1 MSSCQESSPLG
12 DRQAHIYCVHVC
24 ACVCARGWVLEQSA
38 PEGAHRQRGL
48 EGACGMPALGSPAG
62 LASMLGSFFPGRA
75 PSTLDQHFGGAL
87 EPGLS
92 GVHSGLGIVR
102 ASAGIPSKSR
112 NTGRELWAR
121 GWLVPNRS

>member
-75 PSTLDQHFGGAL
+75 PSTWISISGEPWSLDF
-87 EPGLS
+87 
-92 GVHSGLGIVR
+92 LGSTV
-102 ASAGIPSKSR
+102 
-112 NTGRELWAR
+112 
-121 GWLVPNRS
+121 GWG